1 MLKFSFYILIISF
14 FASCQ
19 QHDFKT
25 ISVKGNI
32 KNSAKN
38 RISLISFGAT
48 NNVIVLD
55 TSTID
60 TKGNYTLKSLT
71 NDEELYAIKIDSM
84 PEIWFVNDTK
94 EITINANIY
103 EYKSYQTIG
112 SIASQALHNFISKF
126 DSLLIIQKNKQAN
139 IDTLYKQKEKD
150 SIINIA
156 KEENKSI
163 KTLIKDYSTNTI
175 ANTNSPA
182 LKYFYLFYAN
192 KVSAIDAND
201 IYKMVQSACKQF
213 PKSNQLSGLKN
224 SLSDIVKSNPK
235 LFLINE
241 AAPDFNYIDTGKNKV
256 SLKTFTGKYLL
267 LDFWQSNNS
276 DYKNQTSY
284 LSETYKK
291 FKDKNFVILSVSLDS
306 NKTVWQKAIKQDS
319 LFWMQVQ
326 DTLGFK
332 SDVVKKYYLSS
343 LPYNVLINPT
353 GKIIAIDIRGEELRE
368 KLKELCK

>member
-1 MLKFSFYILIISF
+1 MQKFSFYILLIIF
-14 FASCQ
+14 LTSCQ

-32 KNSAKN
+32 KNAAKN
-38 RISLISFGAT
+38 KIALISFGAT
-48 NNVIVLD
+48 NSVIVLD

-60 TKGNYTLKSLT
+60 AKGNYSLKSLT
-71 NDEELYAIKIDSM
+71 NDEELYAIKVDSLQ
-84 PEIWFVNDTK
+84 EIWFTNDTK
-94 EITINANIY
+94 EITINANLY

-112 SIASQALHNFISKF
+112 STASQALHSFISKF

-139 IDTLYKQKEKD
+139 IDTLYKQKATD

-156 KEENKSI
+156 KEEKKII
-163 KTLIKDYSTNTI
+163 KASIKDYCTNAI
-175 ANTNSPA
+175 VNTNSPA

-192 KVSAIDAND
+192 KANAIDAID
-201 IYKMVQSACKQF
+201 VYRMVQSACKQF
-213 PKSNQLSGLKN
+213 PKSNQLLGLKN
-224 SLSDIVKSNPK
+224 SLSDVVKSNPK
-235 LFLINE
+235 LFLLNE
-241 AAPDFNYIDTGKNKV
+241 TAPDFNYVDTGKNKI
-256 SLKTFTGKYLL
+256 SLKSFAGKYLL
-267 LDFWQSNNS
+267 LDFWQSNND
-276 DYKNQTSY
+276 DYRNQTSY

-291 FKDKNFVILSVSLDS
+291 FKDKKFEILSVSLDS
-306 NKTVWQKAIKQDS
+306 NKIVWQKAIKQDS

-368 KLKELCK
+368 KLKEFCK

>member
-32 KNSAKN
+32 KNSARQ

-55 TSTID
+55 TCTLD
-60 TKGNYTLKSLT
+60 TKGNYTLKSLK

-112 SIASQALHNFISKF
+112 STASQALHNFISKF
-126 DSLLIIQKNKQAN
+126 DSLLIVQKNKQAT

-156 KEENKSI
+156 KEEKKSI
-163 KTLIKDYSTNTI
+163 KSLIKDYSTNTI

-213 PKSNQLSGLKN
+213 PRSNQLSGLKN

-241 AAPDFNYIDTGKNKV
+241 AAPDFNYIDTSKNKI

-319 LFWMQVQ
+319 LFWIQVQ

-332 SDVVKKYYLSS
+332 SDVVKKYHLSS

-368 KLKELCK
+368 KLKELYK